1 MLFADAKILFD
12 YQTLLHLKIRNEEND
27 TQKEESKRESADE
40 RKLQNVLVDC
50 ARSFFLTTMINSQ
63 WKACLLVNLCFKN
76 ENILLKQVG
85 RMIKEWDHR
94 GVSLPQNGFY
104 PKLSLISFYRWEPE
118 WPKETLIK
126 CQGLRWDPC
135 LWLHKYR
142 LHNLDTC
149 FKNVNSI
156 IICYHSH

>member
-63 WKACLLVNLCFKN
+63 
-76 ENILLKQVG
+76 
-85 RMIKEWDHR
+85 
-94 GVSLPQNGFY
+94 
-104 PKLSLISFYRWEPE
+104 
-118 WPKETLIK
+118 
-126 CQGLRWDPC
+126 
-135 LWLHKYR
+135 
-142 LHNLDTC
+142 
-149 FKNVNSI
+149 
-156 IICYHSH
+156 